1 MLRKFVKMFKDGL
14 LDIPMSYIS
23 VPVVDPRKLRKLD
36 RNTFSSRGDSGK
48 QTGNRAAAKQK
59 ARSRVVFG
67 RKNTIKQR
75 AVILRKSACSARA
88 ITQKMLPVYNPAD
101 VLKVLV
107 KANVVTTMNLAREIL
122 ALKVVLRTKKHPRH
136 PTQQLRNLGLEKQ
149 IGYPSGRTPEPSFGE
164 SNVAESIHCFP
175 FA

>member
-101 VLKVLV
+101 VLKALV

-122 ALKVVLRTKKHPRH
+122 ALKVVLRTKKIPATPRSSCA
-136 PTQQLRNLGLEKQ
+136 T
-149 IGYPSGRTPEPSFGE
+149 
-164 SNVAESIHCFP
+164 
-175 FA
+175 